1 MAPLLLFERGW
12 GSLVGKDDMV
22 GMRSMRR
29 IGRAYVRPVERF
41 TPARKAETMRVVSF
55 ADRFGEEFSEER
67 NRLTEHSIKRDVSDT
82 TELEQK

>member
-1 MAPLLLFERGW
+1 
-12 GSLVGKDDMV
+12 MV

-55 ADRFGEEFSEER
+55 AARFGEELGKIGIGLLSTAS
-67 NRLTEHSIKRDVSDT
+67 NAM
-82 TELEQK
+82 